1 MIGQN
6 KKRLEITLANDE
18 YALLESLSSRFNIS
32 KSSVIKQALKVF
44 ASKRK
49 HGWTTWI
56 QEATKPMQSKDNYDE
71 YKDIDIKDLVDDPTP
86 VDKKDDGLPF

>member
-1 MIGQN
+1 MLGQN

-56 QEATKPMQSKDNYDE
+56 QEANSSKTTAKPQQNDDDKETWDE
-71 YKDIDIKDLVDDPTP
+71 IMNDL
-86 VDKKDDGLPF
+86 

>member
-32 KSSVIKQALKVF
+32 KTNIIKQALKVF

-56 QEATKPMQSKDNYDE
+56 QEATKKQDTNKKEDWEQEAENKTWDE
-71 YKDIDIKDLVDDPTP
+71 LMEDINQ
-86 VDKKDDGLPF
+86 